1 MGRPLKIANANTAN
15 DIDRTIRTQDPE
27 YYDNPRSDDYPNNDS
42 YTDGLTYGVVG
53 GNVSL
58 NHNQIVCRA
67 KVGDNAEGDGFIVR
81 QKGSKKYLVNVN
93 GNVGPCFLVD
103 KDNGSLD
110 ANEMTV
116 TATDDSSVSFRL
128 ARFSNRWGID
138 FEGNSYIVTFNA
150 ADPDVGER
158 AILSGITD
166 VTISAVQVDSA

>member
-27 YYDNPRSDDYPNNDS
+27 YFNKPEGESK
-42 YTDGLTYGVVG
+42 TYGVVG
-53 GNVSL
+53 GNVALSG
-58 NHNQIVCRA
+58 NQVNCRA

-81 QKGSKKYLVNVN
+81 QKGSKKYLVNVG
-93 GNVGPCFLVD
+93 GNVGACFLVD
-103 KDNGSLD
+103 KDDGSLGE
-110 ANEMTV
+110 NEMTV

-150 ADPDVGER
+150 ADPDVGDR
-158 AILSGITD
+158 AILNGVAND
-166 VTISAVQVDSA
+166 TISAVQVDAS

>member
-27 YYDNPRSDDYPNNDS
+27 YYNKPEGTDN
-42 YTDGLTYGVVG
+42 TYGVVG
-53 GNVSL
+53 GNTSL
-58 NHNQIVCRA
+58 SGDQITCRA

-103 KDNGSLD
+103 KDNGSLG

-138 FEGNSYIVTFNA
+138 FSGNSYIVTFNA

>member
-27 YYDNPRSDDYPNNDS
+27 YYNKPAGADN
-42 YTDGLTYGVVG
+42 TYGVVG
-53 GNVSL
+53 GNTTLSG
-58 NHNQIVCRA
+58 NQILCRA

-93 GNVGPCFLVD
+93 GNVGACFLVD
-103 KDNGSLD
+103 KDNGSLA

-116 TATDDSSVSFRL
+116 TATDDSSASFRL

-158 AILSGITD
+158 AILNGVEN
-166 VTISAVQVDSA
+166 VTISAVQVDAS